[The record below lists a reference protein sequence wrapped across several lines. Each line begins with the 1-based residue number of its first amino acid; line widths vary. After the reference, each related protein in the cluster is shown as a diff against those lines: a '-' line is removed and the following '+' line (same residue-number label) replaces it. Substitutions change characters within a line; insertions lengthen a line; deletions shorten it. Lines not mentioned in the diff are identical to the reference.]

1 MSRRKIVLILAIL
14 VAGCAGVTA
23 LLLITDPA
31 STETAPPVTATGIS
45 MFGYSDAGTLA
56 WETSAASGT
65 LAPSEG
71 ALQDVDVRF
80 FSGDETL
87 LTASGARL
95 DQNETESRLHGG
107 VVVERADGLRL
118 QTDALQWMTS
128 SDRLEAGEVHLD
140 WEEISLIA
148 GGLSY
153 DLGTETAFLREG
165 VDMAIDRDTA
175 WSIRAETAEIS
186 QTGASLEGGVEID
199 SEDEA
204 YRCERVET
212 DARGE
217 TVQLLGA
224 VEATLAEGSLTAES
238 VTVSQEGLYARD
250 RVMVRLSLASLEEI
264 E

>member
-14 VAGCAGVTA
+14 VAGCAGVTT

-87 LTASGARL
+87 LTASGAHL
-95 DQNETESRLHGG
+95 DQNETESRLHGD
-107 VVVERADGLRL
+107 VVVKRSDGLRL
-118 QTDALQWMTS
+118 QTDALLWLTR
-128 SDRLEAGEVHLD
+128 SDKLEAEEVHVY

-153 DLGTETAFLREG
+153 DLGTETALLRKG
-165 VDMAIDRDTA
+165 VDMTIDRDTA

-186 QTGASLEGGVEID
+186 QTEASLIGGVEID
-199 SEDEA
+199 SEGEA
-204 YRCERVET
+204 YRCDRVET
-212 DARGE
+212 DASGE
-217 TVQLLGA
+217 TVRLLGA
-224 VEATLAEGSLTAES
+224 VEATLAEGTLTAES
-238 VTVSQEGLYARD
+238 VTIGPEGLFAKD
-250 RVMVRLSLASLEEI
+250 RVAVRLSLASLEEI